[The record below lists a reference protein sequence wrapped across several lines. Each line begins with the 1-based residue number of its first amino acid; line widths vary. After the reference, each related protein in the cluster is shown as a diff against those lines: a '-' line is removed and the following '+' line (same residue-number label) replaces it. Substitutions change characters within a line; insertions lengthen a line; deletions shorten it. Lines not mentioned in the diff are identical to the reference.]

1 MELSLIPLLIQT
13 ICSSI
18 LILCYIAVLIKVKT
32 GTNYSR
38 LVRMIVLLMLSN
50 VASIMVAQSQREFIS
65 K

>member
-1 MELSLIPLLIQT
+1 
-13 ICSSI
+13 
-18 LILCYIAVLIKVKT
+18 VKT